1 MISLR
6 GFIVTPEEHRA
17 RQEAHLRAGEKFRES
32 IKDLGPVDV
41 DDINHMRSLAER
53 CQEEYFPL
61 ASNPVVKDI
70 PFGPVGTLETSGC
83 VVFVTAQLM
92 KMYDFAD
99 DDVDINEWTKEV
111 VEKGYRSWRFENFPK
126 VSFTSKEVDLGEVKK
141 KLGMLEPKI
150 LKCESTEEL
159 FQLTG
164 KPEGIGGSMF
174 LIDNVIFALAFSE
187 STYERV
193 DMEAMLYAT
202 RISDVQELFENLDK
216 GLCVPIRV
224 NNAVYHDDPNRKGG
238 HYIIL
243 AGLSEGDFIVYDSS
257 IGFTKVN
264 IWRVLEAATADENLI
279 AVWNIWWI

>member
-99 DDVDINEWTKEV
+99 GDVDINEWTKEV

-174 LIDNVIFALAFSE
+174 LIDNVIAQLSKGNI
-187 STYERV
+187 SG
-193 DMEAMLYAT
+193 DMTSILGKT
-202 RISDVQELFENLDK
+202 RISSVQDIISNLFN
-216 GLCVPIRV
+216 GYMVPMRV
-224 NNAVYHDDPNRKGG
+224 NNSIYHADQARTGG
-238 HYIIL
+238 HYVIL
-243 AGLSEGDFIVYDSS
+243 VGLYNGEAHVLDSL
-257 IGFTKVN
+257 IGFKRLPFRRL
-264 IWRVLEAATADENLI
+264 IEAALADESLI
-279 AVWNIWWI
+279 ACWDLSWI

>member
-99 DDVDINEWTKEV
+99 GDVDINEWTKEV
-111 VEKGYRSWRFENFPK
+111 VEKGYRSWRFSKYPK
-126 VSFTSKEVDLGEVKK
+126 VSFVDPAVDIG
-141 KLGMLEPKI
+141 KI
-150 LKCESTEEL
+150 KTRFAGIAPVEDCKTCEEL
-159 FQLTG
+159 VSVLG
-164 KPEGIGGSMF
+164 KIEGIGGSMF
-174 LIDNVIFALAFSE
+174 LIDNVIFALAFSK
-187 STYERV
+187 STYKRV
-193 DMEAMLYAT
+193 NMEAMLDAT
-202 RISDVQELFENLDK
+202 RISDVQDLFKNLDA

>member
-17 RQEAHLRAGEKFRES
+17 RQKAHLRAGEKFRES

-99 DDVDINEWTKEV
+99 GDVDINEWTKEV

-126 VSFTSKEVDLGEVKK
+126 VSFTSKE
-141 KLGMLEPKI
+141 
-150 LKCESTEEL
+150 
-159 FQLTG
+159 
-164 KPEGIGGSMF
+164 
-174 LIDNVIFALAFSE
+174 
-187 STYERV
+187 
-193 DMEAMLYAT
+193 EA
-202 RISDVQELFENLDK
+202 R
-216 GLCVPIRV
+216 R
-224 NNAVYHDDPNRKGG
+224 
-238 HYIIL
+238 
-243 AGLSEGDFIVYDSS
+243 
-257 IGFTKVN
+257 
-264 IWRVLEAATADENLI
+264 
-279 AVWNIWWI
+279 

>member
-17 RQEAHLRAGEKFRES
+17 RQKAHLRAGEKFRES

-99 DDVDINEWTKEV
+99 GDVDINEWTKEV

-174 LIDNVIFALAFSE
+174 LIDNVIAQLSKGNI
-187 STYERV
+187 SG
-193 DMEAMLYAT
+193 DMTSILGKT
-202 RISDVQELFENLDK
+202 RISSVQDVISNLFN
-216 GLCVPIRV
+216 GYMVPMRV
-224 NNAVYHDDPNRKGG
+224 NNSIYHADQARTGG
-238 HYIIL
+238 HYVIL
-243 AGLSEGDFIVYDSS
+243 VGLYNGEAHVLDSL
-257 IGFTKVN
+257 IGFKRLPFRRL
-264 IWRVLEAATADENLI
+264 IEAALADESLI
-279 AVWNIWWI
+279 ACWDLSWI